1 VIPFV
6 LVFFTVYGAMN
17 AYVFMKARAALGL
30 GPRAGAAAAL
40 LMAFMVAAP
49 VLVRMMEMRG
59 FEPEARLLA
68 YAGYTWFGLVF
79 LFISASLLL
88 DAYRL
93 ALHAAGA
100 ATGRDMSACLLP
112 PAVGFYLP
120 LLLSFLIFAYGY
132 FEAREIR
139 TGRLTVKTGKLPP
152 GVDRLRVVQI
162 SDVHL
167 GLIVREE
174 RLSLILEKVRAEAPD
189 ILVSTGDL
197 VDGQIDDLTRVAG
210 LLRGIEA
217 RYGKY
222 AVTGNHEYYAGLEE
236 ALAITGL
243 AGFRVLRDEAVTVAG
258 MINIAGV
265 DYPSRQGTRRGAG
278 ADEKALLSGLPADR
292 FTLLLKHAPHVG
304 RGSPGRFDL
313 QLSGHTHMGQI
324 FPFSLMTRIRYPRI
338 AGYYG
343 LENGSGLY
351 VSRGSGTWGPP
362 IRFLAPPEVTVVDL
376 VREGPPPPE

>member
-1 VIPFV
+1 MIPFV
-6 LVFFTVYGAMN
+6 LVFFTVYGGMN
-17 AYVFMKARAALGL
+17 AYVFMKAKAALGL

-40 LMAFMVAAP
+40 LMVLMVAAP

-59 FEPEARLLA
+59 LELPARLLA

-93 ALHAAGA
+93 VLYAASA
-100 ATGRDMSACLLP
+100 ATGNDMSGWSLSP
-112 PAVGFYLP
+112 GPGFYIP
-120 LLLSFLIFAYGY
+120 LLLSSLIFAYGY
-132 FEAREIR
+132 FEARDIR
-139 TGRLTVKTGKLPP
+139 TERLTVKTGKLPP

-174 RLSLILEKVRAEAPD
+174 RLNLILERVRAEAPD

-210 LLRGIEA
+210 LLKGVETM
-217 RYGKY
+217 YGKY
-222 AVTGNHEYYAGLEE
+222 AVTGNHEYYAGIVE
-236 ALAITGL
+236 AIEITEM
-243 AGFRVLRDEAVTVAG
+243 AGFVVLRDEAVTVADA
-258 MINIAGV
+258 INIAGL
-265 DYPSRQGTRRGAG
+265 DYHSSRGGRGG
-278 ADEKALLSGLPADR
+278 ADEKALLSSLPSDR
-292 FTLLLKHAPHVG
+292 FNLLLKHAPLVG
-304 RGSPGRFDL
+304 RESPGRFDL
-313 QLSGHTHMGQI
+313 QLSGHTHKGQI
-324 FPFSLMTRIRYPRI
+324 FPFSIMTRIRYPRI

-343 LENGSGLY
+343 LGNGSSLY

-362 IRFLAPPEVTVVDL
+362 IRFLSPPEVTVVDI
-376 VREGPPPPE
+376 VREGVPSQG